1 MTMTMV
7 MGMGMGID
15 NSGTL
20 KETHRMKILLISG
33 GSSRERAVS
42 LVTSDNMLRGL
53 EEAGHEVTR
62 VNVNDELEAVQ
73 HWNSTYD
80 LMFLGLHGRRGE
92 DGLLQSVLECEGIP
106 FTGAGSRASLLAFH
120 KSAAKILFDQQNI
133 PTPTW
138 QYFRHDVNSDLP
150 GNDFE
155 FPFVIKPDNEGST
168 MGLSIIRSEADLLPA
183 GAVSGQYYHL
193 LYEKFIPGREL
204 TVGVLDGK
212 ALPIVEIFSGHELY
226 DYESK
231 YTHGASRYE
240 VPAKLTETDMVTL
253 KTLAEK
259 AVKVLGVSVYA
270 RVDFRFDPT
279 GKPWCLEV
287 NTLPGMTETSLLP
300 MAAKAAGIPFPAL
313 LNSIAELSLNKSR

>member
-1 MTMTMV
+1 
-7 MGMGMGID
+7 
-15 NSGTL
+15 
-20 KETHRMKILLISG
+20 MKILLISG

-42 LVTSDNMLRGL
+42 LVTSDNMFRGL
-53 EEAGHEVTR
+53 QEAGHEVTR

-73 HWNSTYD
+73 HWTSKFD

-92 DGLLQSVLECEGIP
+92 DGLLQSVLEREGIP
-106 FTGAGSRASLLAFH
+106 FTGAGSQASLLAFH
-120 KSAAKILFDQQNI
+120 KSASKILFDQQNI

-150 GNDFE
+150 RNGFD

-168 MGLSIIRSEADLLPA
+168 MGLSIIRSEADLEPA

-193 LYEKFIPGREL
+193 LYETFIPGREL

-212 ALPIVEIFSGHELY
+212 ALPIVEIFPGHELY

-240 VPAKLTETDMVTL
+240 VPANLNDDITKNLQ
-253 KTLAEK
+253 TLAEK
-259 AVKVLGVSVYA
+259 SVQVLGVEVYA
-270 RVDFRFDPT
+270 RVDFRLDPDNQ
-279 GKPWCLEV
+279 PWCLEV

-300 MAAKAAGIPFPAL
+300 MAAKAAGINFPEL
-313 LNSIAELSLNKSR
+313 LNRIAELSLAKV